1 MARYTYQGVVT
12 PPAPTVTIVSGA
24 GDIAS
29 ATGTYYFWLQTRNRA
44 GFSTFSTVVSATIS
58 ANDRIDFTLPSSI
71 RPNNNG
77 QYVHS
82 AYILAAKSNNPFIA
96 TIVCSVPLYQL
107 DEVTERSLPIT
118 IQVGED
124 HHLEA
129 GNEVDYFSDLPVN
142 PCAGQRVYVEQDDRE
157 DPPVDVNTIFEYQP
171 FAAVAGWYPAFDQ
184 TFSTYISD
192 TTQQGGA
199 LVSINAAESV
209 ITSLYALSESIVDR
223 SPSVPIGLW
232 IINNGSQPVP
242 AGSRIGMSLFIGN
255 ENVSNDFSGRFR
267 STFKGYV
274 NTTTGV
280 NSTSDGNGGT
290 MLLINEPVDFSGET
304 IEVLK
309 LQRSLP
315 VGEAVWIDVQC
326 IATYEELNN
335 RAPFGAK
342 IKVSPFF
349 FTFGATPIA
358 PTPIGGA
365 IASVQGSRLIVP
377 GADLSVTALAG
388 SGNVQFNDLGTAFS
402 FWNRE
407 AQSLVLTP
415 NTADQPIA
423 ITKEG
428 FCFALD
434 DLTGTTQLR
443 ALVGTVNGEGQ
454 VSSWSTP
461 FNLNGS
467 QNLSI
472 TIVHPTIVR
481 VDYPD
486 LIAGSSDGVFDCY
499 SFRVYVKKTG
509 GDTYYWDINKSANA
523 STTGTIASTA
533 GTLGNPPIVSNTFG
547 LHRVTSFTPTPATGT
562 AVLASGEYSVA
573 IALVYLSNVT
583 SINNSPDGGIITLS
597 STYTE
602 ALNDSSY
609 WREVIGDPLLL
620 RNYDRT
626 LRPGMRI
633 AISNSPDWYY
643 CDSESILADDGVAT
657 IAVTGITTGR
667 FRLGTDGLG
676 AFGLLYWYNP
686 ATIAPPAVEEIRFND
701 DDLSLV
707 TEIYASETDRRTI
720 VSSILNTLNPGAIL
734 LITDESN
741 PSYWALYSLTS
752 RTDSGSYTT
761 IVVSYLGHYIGSG
774 SLSSRVR
781 VTFANKGNT
790 GATGATGAGFTG
802 GDYDPNTGIFTF
814 SSNDGLGF
822 ATDDLR
828 GVNGITGFGLR
839 FTFSSQ
845 LITPAL
851 SGQLRINSATHS
863 LATQI
868 FVSATDRN
876 NASVGTI
883 VNSLTPGSTLFVLT
897 ENDTTAYLLYIV
909 SSAPTLSGSTY
920 IIPVTYVGSG
930 AIPITGNV
938 SLSFG
943 LKGEPTTI
951 ANEGTPLPVQNVINF
966 VGGGVSVANGT
977 GETIVTIDTASVAE
991 VEAGI
996 VSDKSITPA
1005 SLSQAGLGISGV
1017 QSLPSSASSLQHNG
1031 LYRVRSNG
1039 IGLTLDNTFPDGF
1052 TFSSIPDD
1060 NQYDWTATASTVAFR
1075 NRSSVEIVSPLLV
1088 KGSAIFTYDGTA
1100 SQWIIF
1106 N

>member
-12 PPAPTVTIVSGA
+12 PPAPTVTIVPSA
-24 GDIAS
+24 GDISS
-29 ATGTYYFWLQTRNRA
+29 AVGTYYFWLQTRNRA
-44 GFSTFSTVVSATIS
+44 GFSSFSTVVSATIA

-82 AYILAAKSNNPFIA
+82 AYILAAQTNNPAIA

-107 DEVTERSLPIT
+107 DEVTERSLPII

-129 GNEVDYFSDLPVN
+129 GKEVNYYSELPVN

-157 DPPVDVNTIFEYQP
+157 DPPVDINTIFEYQP
-171 FAAVAGWYPAFDQ
+171 FAATPDWYPAFDQ

-209 ITSLYALSESIVDR
+209 ITSLYSLSDSIVNR

-232 IINNGSQPVP
+232 LINNGSQPVP
-242 AGSRIGMSLFIGN
+242 AGSRIGMSLFIGD

-290 MLLINEPVDFSGET
+290 MLLIDEPVDFSGET
-304 IEVLK
+304 VEVLK

-315 VGEAVWIDVQC
+315 VGDAVWLDVQC

-365 IASVQGSRLIVP
+365 IANVQGSRLVVP

-388 SGNVQFNDLGTAFS
+388 SGNVQFNNLGTAFS

-407 AQSLVLTP
+407 AQSIVVVP

-443 ALVGTVNGEGQ
+443 ALVGTIDGEGQ
-454 VSSWSTP
+454 ISEWSTP
-461 FNLNGS
+461 FNLDGT
-467 QNLSI
+467 QNLSL

-486 LIAGSSDGVFDCY
+486 LIAGSSDGVFDCHA
-499 SFRVYVKKTG
+499 FRVYVSKTG
-509 GDTYYWDINKSANA
+509 GDTYYWNIIKSADASTSGTIA
-523 STTGTIASTA
+523 STTGTLAD
-533 GTLGNPPIVSNTFG
+533 PPIVANTFG
-547 LHRVTSFTPTPATGT
+547 LHRVTSFTPTPAVGT
-562 AVLASGEYSVA
+562 TVLTSGEYSVA
-573 IALVYLSNVT
+573 IALVYLNNVT
-583 SINNSPDGGIITLS
+583 SINNSPDEGIITLS

-609 WREVIGDPLLL
+609 WREVIGNPLLL

-633 AISNSPDWYY
+633 AVSNSPDWYY
-643 CDSESILADDGVAT
+643 WDSESVLADDGVAT

-676 AFGLLYWYNP
+676 AFGLLYWYDP
-686 ATIAPPAVEEIRFND
+686 TTTAPPDVEQIRFNNE
-701 DDLSLV
+701 DLSLV
-707 TEIYASETDRRTI
+707 TEIYASETDRRAI
-720 VSSILNTLNPGAIL
+720 VSSILNILNPGSVL

-752 RTDSGSYTT
+752 LTDSGGYST
-761 IVVSYLGHYIGSG
+761 IVVSYLGHHLGAG
-774 SLSSRVR
+774 AFSSRVR
-781 VTFANKGNT
+781 VTFSNKGTT
-790 GATGATGAGFTG
+790 GDTGATGAGYTG
-802 GDYDPNTGIFTF
+802 GSYDSGTGVVTFT
-814 SSNDGLGF
+814 SDDGLGF
-822 ATDDLR
+822 VTGDLR
-828 GVNGITGFGLR
+828 GANGLSGFGLR
-839 FTFSSQ
+839 FTLSSE
-845 LITPAL
+845 LIAPAL
-851 SGQLRINSATHS
+851 SGELRLNSATPS

-868 FVSATDRN
+868 FVNQTDRN
-876 NASVGTI
+876 SASVGTI
-883 VNSLTPGSTLFVLT
+883 VNSLTLGTTLFILDDDD
-897 ENDTTAYLLYIV
+897 ETAYFLYTISGAV
-909 SSAPTLSGSTY
+909 TLSGSTY
-920 IIPVTYVGSG
+920 TIPVTYVGSG
-930 AIPITGNV
+930 SGTIAGNV
-938 SLSFG
+938 SLSFSQKG
-943 LKGEPTTI
+943 DKGE
-951 ANEGTPLPVQNVINF
+951 
-966 VGGGVSVANGT
+966 
-977 GETIVTIDTASVAE
+977 
-991 VEAGI
+991 AG
-996 VSDKSITPA
+996 A
-1005 SLSQAGLGISGV
+1005 
-1017 QSLPSSASSLQHNG
+1017 
-1031 LYRVRSNG
+1031 
-1039 IGLTLDNTFPDGF
+1039 
-1052 TFSSIPDD
+1052 
-1060 NQYDWTATASTVAFR
+1060 
-1075 NRSSVEIVSPLLV
+1075 
-1088 KGSAIFTYDGTA
+1088 DGT
-1100 SQWIIF
+1100 SISDIWLYGGI
-1106 N
+1106 